1 MARTSEC
8 GEGDGAGCSSSSRNN
23 GQGLATSI
31 KQETL
36 ANLDQSSD
44 ASLSQEDK
52 DWPFLPTSSTSSNA
66 SGNELI
72 QQTVLFG
79 TNVTDMASKEKME
92 KFLDNSTRFALH
104 FIQIHPVHKLIA
116 FTYSL
121 FFTLYLFLYFYSASS
136 KKAVCNMLSE
146 VQSATMSYT

>member
-44 ASLSQEDK
+44 ASLSQEEK

-104 FIQIHPVHKLIA
+104 LIQNSSSSQTH
-116 FTYSL
+116 S
-121 FFTLYLFLYFYSASS
+121 LYLFFILYFILIPLLLQCIFEEGS
-136 KKAVCNMLSE
+136 
-146 VQSATMSYT
+146 VQHA

>member
-44 ASLSQEDK
+44 A
-52 DWPFLPTSSTSSNA
+52 F
-66 SGNELI
+66 
-72 QQTVLFG
+72 
-79 TNVTDMASKEKME
+79 TDMASKEKME

-104 FIQIHPVHKLIA
+104 FIQIHPVHKLIP